1 MGTLA
6 VKPTGHYPLKMS
18 ILFRYLI
25 VIIACA
31 SLLAGLQV
39 PNFADQY
46 QKRVDAHL
54 REVSINLQPFQ
65 DIADKFFKGDMALL
79 IDLNRQSDAEPLRA
93 EGDAIEQMAQRK
105 QRFEA
110 EMAALQTG
118 LASKAIHILLH
129 GDQEI
134 LEETRAQYSYNV
146 PLDEEALVFG
156 ISSVVV
162 LLITAELLFALMR
175 IAFIRLS
182 PLLKRKDSST

>member
-1 MGTLA
+1 
-6 VKPTGHYPLKMS
+6 MS
-18 ILFRYLI
+18 IIFRYLI
-25 VIIACA
+25 VIIACT

-79 IDLNRQSDAEPLRA
+79 IDLNRKSDAEPLRA
-93 EGDAIEQMAQRK
+93 EGSAIEQMAERK
-105 QRFEA
+105 QRFA
-110 EMAALQTG
+110 TEMAALQTDM
-118 LASKAIHILLH
+118 ASKALHILLH

-146 PLDEEALVFG
+146 PLDQDALVFG
-156 ISSVVV
+156 ISSVAV
-162 LLITAELLFALMR
+162 LLIAAELMFALMR
-175 IAFIRLS
+175 LLFTKLS
-182 PLLKRKDSST
+182 PTLKRALHRTLE